1 MNKRIKKKRELEEK
15 LRIAESHID
24 FLIYETNRLNR
35 LVERNAQATNNEFEA
50 ARKEIQEMRRKRIFK
65 KRWL

>member
-50 ARKEIQEMRRKRIFK
+50 VRKEIHEMRTKRIFK
-65 KRWL
+65 KGWL